1 MASVARL
8 INCFEV
14 PPGQDDDFLTLF
26 GEINAYMAA
35 RPGFLG
41 NRLHRSLAPDARYRY
56 VNYVDWESPAHLR
69 AARDDHFTALRASVL
84 AMGVNSTASVY
95 EIVQERQGPAESVPD
110 DGAPAGSIAAT
121 T

>member
-26 GEINAYMAA
+26 GEMNAYMAA

-56 VNYVDWESPAHLR
+56 VNYVDWDLPR
-69 AARDDHFTALRASVL
+69 TCARR
-84 AMGVNSTASVY
+84 
-95 EIVQERQGPAESVPD
+95 
-110 DGAPAGSIAAT
+110 AT
-121 T
+121 TTSRPCVRRSWPWG